1 MVIVTAPGRGP
12 ASRLD
17 VGVRGATLVEPLVAI
32 AVLGLMAAALTG
44 LLSSS
49 TGVLRAAALEGRR
62 AELAQRAGDLARAGL
77 VGGAGG
83 TIHARI
89 GGEDYE
95 ATYAFRD
102 DVAPGAI
109 EVTASSPGART
120 MTLAAARVVPTAPE
134 P

>member
-1 MVIVTAPGRGP
+1 MDDVTAPDRRPATRLHGGDRGGT
-12 ASRLD
+12 
-17 VGVRGATLVEPLVAI
+17 VVESLVAI
-32 AVLGLMAAALTG
+32 TVLGLVAAALTG

-62 AELAQRAGDLARAGL
+62 AELAQRVGDLVRAGL
-77 VGGAGG
+77 VGGSSG

-95 ATYAFRD
+95 AKYALRD

-109 EVTASSPGART
+109 EVTAASPGGGT
-120 MTLAAARVVPTAPE
+120 MTLAAARVVPAAPE

>member
-1 MVIVTAPGRGP
+1 MVVVTAPERGP
-12 ASRLD
+12 ATRLD
-17 VGVRGATLVEPLVAI
+17 AGDRGATVVELLVAVT
-32 AVLGLMAAALTG
+32 VLGLVAAALTG

-49 TGVLRAAALEGRR
+49 TGVLREAALEGRR

-77 VGGAGG
+77 VGGVGG

-109 EVTASSPGART
+109 EVTAASPGGGT
-120 MTLAAARVVPTAPE
+120 MTLAAARVVPTAPD